1 MNNGSILVVNAG
13 SSSLKFS
20 LFRTGADGLQQDV
33 RGQIDGVGRQ
43 PRLVVKDRAGS
54 LLVERDF
61 AVAEVGEVKD
71 AITLVGHW
79 LRDQFKGESL
89 LAVGHRVVH
98 GGTEFSRPVLIN
110 AAVYNALEK
119 LIPLAPLHQPHNLA
133 AIQAVREK
141 QPEVPQIA
149 CFDTAFHRSHPQLA
163 DIYALPWEYYET
175 GVRRY
180 GFHGLSYEYVAAAL
194 PQVAPEIANGR
205 VIVAHLGSGA
215 SLCAL
220 RDGKSQDSTMG
231 FSPLDGIPMG
241 TRPGGI
247 DPGVLLYLAGQRGM
261 APAALEKLLYK
272 ESGLLGLSGISNDMR
287 MLLENHAPRAQLA
300 VDYFVHRVAREIGSL
315 AAVLGG
321 VDGLV
326 FTAGIGE
333 NSPEIRARIVSAC
346 TWLGMTLAADA
357 NQNGASCI
365 TTADSAVSAWVV
377 PTNEELM
384 IASHTHAM
392 VTCMQKSTTDN
403 GGLTP

>member
-1 MNNGSILVVNAG
+1 MNKDSILVVNAG

-20 LFRTGADGLQQDV
+20 LFRTGAAVLEQDV
-33 RGQIDGVGRQ
+33 HGQVDGVGSQ

-54 LLVERDF
+54 TLDERSF
-61 AVAEVGEVKD
+61 AVAEVREVKD
-71 AITLVGHW
+71 AIALVGTW
-79 LRDQFKGESL
+79 LRDQFAVGSL

-98 GGTEFSRPVLIN
+98 GGTEFSRPVLVN
-110 AAVYNALEK
+110 APVFNALEK

-133 AIQAVREK
+133 AIRAIRET
-141 QPEVPQIA
+141 QPEMPQVA

-163 DIYALPWEYYET
+163 DIYALPWEYYEA

-180 GFHGLSYEYVAAAL
+180 GFHGLSYEYIAAAL
-194 PQVAPEIANGR
+194 PQTAPEIAHGR

-241 TRPGGI
+241 TRPGSI
-247 DPGVLLYLAGQRGM
+247 DPGVLLYLSGQRNM
-261 APAALEKLLYK
+261 SPAALEKLLYK
-272 ESGLLGLSGISNDMR
+272 ESGLLGLSGLSNDMR
-287 MLLENHAPRAQLA
+287 ILLENHAPRAQLT
-300 VDYFVHRVAREIGSL
+300 VDYFVHRIAREIGSL

-333 NSPEIRARIVSAC
+333 NSAEIRARVVSAC

-357 NQNGASCI
+357 NQNCEPCI
-365 TTADSAVSAWVV
+365 TTTDSAVSAWVI

-384 IASHTHAM
+384 IASHTHAL
-392 VTCMQKSTTDN
+392 VTHMQQPATDT